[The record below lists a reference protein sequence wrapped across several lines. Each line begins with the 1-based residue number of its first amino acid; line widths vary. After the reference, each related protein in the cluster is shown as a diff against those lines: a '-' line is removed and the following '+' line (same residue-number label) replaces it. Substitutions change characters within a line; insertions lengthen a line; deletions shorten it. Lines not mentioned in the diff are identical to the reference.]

1 MGTTKEKVYKL
12 ENRLE
17 YIKCNAT
24 WKDRKIENMN
34 KQKRPTVKCQKI
46 KEKNTFVSKK
56 SYN

>member
-1 MGTTKEKVYKL
+1 MGTTEEKVYKL

-46 KEKNTFVSKK
+46 KKK
-56 SYN
+56 EYFC